1 MSENGKHAEA
11 LLFGRE
17 RMTFAEI
24 MQSME
29 ACAKIN
35 CEKCALH
42 AIIDGWS
49 QADLPDCSTVL
60 MKNASDT
67 LLEYYNKLRTPDPA
81 INAKAEEHHEEC
93 GSKVEGYLDSCPVC
107 PNCDYIFDEFSISEA
122 GYIQHF
128 PFGGEDRLDLKKS
141 EMKFNPTKCPKCGMR
156 ITGIRWTTEDTVGG
170 RFGYFFSRARKEELC
185 REESSEENRKV
196 WHWDDIFRVFRCPVC
211 GRPEKPPMEVRTKSG
226 VKYVLPQ
233 KCGYCGTVMEGV
245 EAK

>member
-1 MSENGKHAEA
+1 MSEKNKRAEE
-11 LLFGRE
+11 LLFGKE
-17 RMTFAEI
+17 RMTFTEI

-67 LLEYYNKLRTPDPA
+67 LLEYYNKLRTPEPA
-81 INAKAEEHHEEC
+81 VNAKAEERHEEC
-93 GSKVEGYLDSCPVC
+93 SSKVEGYLDSCPVC

-141 EMKFNPTKCPKCGMR
+141 EMKVNPTKCPKCGMR

-185 REESSEENRKV
+185 RKESSEENRKV
-196 WHWDDIFRVFRCPVC
+196 WRWDDIFRVFRCPVC
-211 GRPEKPPMEVRTKSG
+211 GRPEKPPMKLRTKSG
-226 VKYVLPQ
+226 VEYVLPQ
-233 KCGYCGTVMEGV
+233 TCGYCGAQMEGV